1 MNGADTF
8 PIFVVSAESII
19 EEEQLGSKDK
29 HWCQLNIEGTEERWL
44 LKIPRQEPGK
54 GEHWAEKL
62 AAEIGGLI
70 GVPCAEVQLA
80 RFNEIHATISK
91 TFVETNWALVHGNEI
106 IGGRVMGYD
115 PQKRRR
121 TSDHTFERIHAAILQ
136 TCSQDSCKSDL
147 IQFGGYI
154 VLDALIANTDRHH
167 ENWGL
172 LRPIR
177 ETAGTVHTL
186 APSFD
191 HASSLGR
198 EMRDERREL
207 ILRENRLDKYILGG
221 GGAVYLEKYGDRP
234 IPPIQ
239 LVQEVLQA
247 HPDYIRPWLSKLREI
262 NTAALD
268 KIFAR
273 MPPDWMT
280 DAQTRFAK
288 ALVLRSVDMLSD
300 AG

>member
-106 IGGRVMGYD
+106 IGGRVMATTPETQKDQRPHFRTHSCRHLANLLTGFL
-115 PQKRRR
+115 QKR
-121 TSDHTFERIHAAILQ
+121 F
-136 TCSQDSCKSDL
+136 DSVWRL
-147 IQFGGYI
+147 HRFGRADCQY
-154 VLDALIANTDRHH
+154 
-167 ENWGL
+167 
-172 LRPIR
+172 
-177 ETAGTVHTL
+177 
-186 APSFD
+186 
-191 HASSLGR
+191 
-198 EMRDERREL
+198 
-207 ILRENRLDKYILGG
+207 
-221 GGAVYLEKYGDRP
+221 
-234 IPPIQ
+234 
-239 LVQEVLQA
+239 
-247 HPDYIRPWLSKLREI
+247 
-262 NTAALD
+262 
-268 KIFAR
+268 
-273 MPPDWMT
+273 
-280 DAQTRFAK
+280 
-288 ALVLRSVDMLSD
+288 
-300 AG
+300 